1 MSTITSEPRSTVAA
15 KQFTSH
21 LHPTPSWF
29 LADHTVPTGREET
42 WRFTPV
48 DRFKVVMGESAS
60 DQIAWRI
67 SQHQGVTQRLIGA
80 EQARELSLDAPVDVV
95 AARAVAGATKGATL
109 VEVAAEAKP
118 DAPVVLEVTG
128 DGQDGAAHLLLVI
141 GHHAEVTVVLR
152 HSGVAR
158 FASKVE
164 VHVGD
169 GAQVDLV
176 SVQDWGVGAVHG
188 GQFSVLVGRDAK
200 VRTIQAS
207 VGHGD
212 VRLVERAQ
220 FAGPGGDL
228 EQLGIYFVQAGQH
241 VEHRLLVDHNHPRT
255 VSHVDYRGAL
265 QGKGAHSVW
274 IGDVMIRKNAIDID
288 TYESNKNLMLTEG
301 CQADSVPNLE
311 IETGEI
317 RGAGHSSST
326 GRFDDEQLFYLRSR
340 GIPEEQARRLVVEG
354 FFLDI
359 IRRIGVPQIETRL
372 TEALNAQL
380 ASIDGITHEAMLD
393 ERPAEAEL

>member
-1 MSTITSEPRSTVAA
+1 MSTITSEPRSAVAA

-21 LHPTPSWF
+21 LHPTPSW
-29 LADHTVPTGREET
+29 LRADHTVPTGREET

-48 DRFKVVMGESAS
+48 DRFKVLMGESVP
-60 DQIAWRI
+60 DQVDWQV
-67 SQHQGVTQRLIGA
+67 SQLDGVTQRLIDA
-80 EQARELSLDAPVDVV
+80 EQAREFSFDAPVDVV
-95 AARAVAGATKGATL
+95 AARAVAGAMRGATL
-109 VEVAAEAKP
+109 VEVAPEVKP
-118 DAPVVLEVTG
+118 DAPLVLEVTG
-128 DGQDGAAHLLLVI
+128 DGQDAVTHFLLEI

-152 HSGVAR
+152 HSGMTR
-158 FASKVE
+158 LASKVE

-169 GAQVDLV
+169 GALVDLV
-176 SVQDWGVGAVHG
+176 SVQDWSAGAVHG

-207 VGHGD
+207 VGQGD

-220 FAGPGGDL
+220 FAGPGGNL

-274 IGDVMIRKNAIDID
+274 IGDVMIRKIAVDIY

-301 CQADSVPNLE
+301 CRADSVPNLE

-317 RGAGHSSST
+317 HGAGHSSST

-380 ASIDGITHEAMLD
+380 ATIDGITHEAMLD
-393 ERPAEAEL
+393 ERPAEVEL

>member
-1 MSTITSEPRSTVAA
+1 MSTITREPAIAVTGT
-15 KQFTSH
+15 QFRSH
-21 LHPTPSWF
+21 LHPTPSWQ
-29 LADHTVPTGREET
+29 LADHSEPTGREET

-48 DRFKVVMGESAS
+48 KRFKALMAEVIVGRPE
-60 DQIAWRI
+60 WHI
-67 SQHQGVTQRLIGA
+67 SRPDGVTQRLLTVD
-80 EQARELSLDAPVDVV
+80 QARELSFDAPVDIV
-95 AARAVAGATKGATL
+95 AAQASAGAAGANL
-109 VEVAAEAKP
+109 VEVPAEVAL
-118 DAPVVLEVTG
+118 DEPVVIEILGE
-128 DGQDGAAHLLLVI
+128 GQDASAHLLVNV

-152 HSGVAR
+152 HSGETR
-158 FASKVE
+158 LASKVE

-176 SVQDWGVGAVHG
+176 SVQDWSAGAVHG

-207 VGHGD
+207 VGQGD

-220 FAGPGGDL
+220 FAGPGGSL

-274 IGDVMIRKNAIDID
+274 IGDVMIRKIAVDIY

-301 CQADSVPNLE
+301 CRADSVPNLE

-317 RGAGHSSST
+317 HGAGHSSST

-359 IRRIGVPQIETRL
+359 IRRIGVPQIEGRL

-393 ERPAEAEL
+393 ERPAEVEL